1 MPTIGLTP
9 EELRER
15 VRALAR
21 ACDLLAAHLTGTDEE

>member
-1 MPTIGLTP
+1 MPKLGLTP

-21 ACDLLAAHLTGTDEE
+21 ACDLLEVHLTGEDVK